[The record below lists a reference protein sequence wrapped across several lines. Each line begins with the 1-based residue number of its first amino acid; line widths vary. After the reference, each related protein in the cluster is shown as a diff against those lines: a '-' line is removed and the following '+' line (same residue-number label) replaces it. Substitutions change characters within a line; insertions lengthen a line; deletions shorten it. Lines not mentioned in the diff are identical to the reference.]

1 VQKVPYGQDEYE
13 VAGGLAREPIQLV
26 KCKTV
31 DIEVPADAEMVIEGR
46 MPTDVLEPEG
56 PFGESH
62 GYIHPRQLSPFLDIT
77 CVTMRND
84 MILTGIMSQVTPSES
99 STIKK
104 VGYDTLFLRYLQKDC
119 GFTSVVRVV
128 MHEALVNLRK
138 LVILQMKK
146 SSREEI
152 RGALRAAASF
162 HGGVGKITIAV
173 DEDIDPESLD
183 GIFWA
188 LCVRAT
194 FPEDI
199 EFLPNMSHG
208 HAPPFPKEDILTRP
222 DAVPKE
228 SYMMIDAMLKESFPP
243 VSLPK
248 KEFME
253 NAAAIWNELGLPEL
267 KPQYP
272 WYGYSLGDW
281 NEETQE
287 EARLALEGRHYEIG
301 EKLVK
306 QRVKR

>member
-1 VQKVPYGQDEYE
+1 
-13 VAGGLAREPIQLV
+13 
-26 KCKTV
+26 V
-31 DIEVPADAEMVIEGR
+31 DLEVPADAEMVIEGR
-46 MPTDVLEPEG
+46 LATDVLEPEG

-62 GYIHPRQLSPFLDIT
+62 GYIHPRQLSPFMEISCIT
-77 CVTMRND
+77 FRKD

-104 VGYDTLFLRYLQKDC
+104 VGYDALFLRHLQVDC
-119 GFTSVVRVV
+119 GLKNVVRVV

-138 LVILQMKK
+138 LVILQVKK
-146 SSREEI
+146 SSRDEI
-152 RGALRAAASF
+152 RKALRSAATF

-188 LCVRAT
+188 LCFRST

-222 DAVPKE
+222 DAVTKE
-228 SYMMIDAMLKESFPP
+228 SYMLVDATLKEPFPP

-248 KEFME
+248 KEFMD
-253 NAAAIWNELGLPEL
+253 NAAAIWRELGLPEL

-281 NEETQE
+281 NEEKEE
-287 EARLALEGRHYEIG
+287 EARLALAGKHYEVGKKI
-301 EKLVK
+301 EK